1 VESAIQIARAVD
13 QNKFACAHDLKHP
26 LKSASSPR
34 WEECSA
40 WWERVQVRAQ
50 VRAVQDSS
58 QNLRPRVLGWP
69 HRCRS
74 QALQVR

>member
-1 VESAIQIARAVD
+1 
-13 QNKFACAHDLKHP
+13 
-26 LKSASSPR
+26 
-34 WEECSA
+34 
-40 WWERVQVRAQ
+40 VQVRAQ